1 MGEIPDSHPRR
12 ASLLA
17 RQSLVDAAAEGLL
30 ADSAMI
36 AHGRGEAF
44 DYLLGETTS
53 DSAMDAIREVAARLL
68 AAEHPVIS
76 VNGNTVVLAGEELIR
91 VAAVVGCPIEVNLYY
106 RTPERVIGLLGRLS
120 EQRDVVAAEV
130 PPRGWE
136 GDWREAVGSVV
147 LLGDSSKHN
156 IPGLDGP
163 RAKCCRE
170 GIGLADVVLVPL
182 EDGDRCEALVAAGK
196 QVLVVD
202 LNPLSRTSM
211 MATVTIVD
219 EVSRASSRLLSEVVL
234 GDCGTSKWN
243 NTAALNAALGI
254 ISDASV
260 DT

>member
-1 MGEIPDSHPRR
+1 
-12 ASLLA
+12 
-17 RQSLVDAAAEGLL
+17 LVDAAAEGLL

-53 DSAMDAIREVAARLL
+53 DSAIDAIREVAARLL

-76 VNGNTVVLAGEELIR
+76 VNGNTVVLAGKELIR

-106 RTPERVIGLLGRLS
+106 RTPERVSGLLGRLS
-120 EQRDVVAAEV
+120 EQRDVVAAEAS
-130 PPRGWE
+130 PTGWE
-136 GDWREAVGSVV
+136 GDWQEAVGSVV
-147 LLGDSSKHN
+147 LFGNSAKHS

-170 GIGLADVVLVPL
+170 GIGQADVVLVPL

-219 EVSRASSRLLSEVVL
+219 EVSRASSKLLSEVVS
-234 GDCGTSKWN
+234 GDSLPSQWN
-243 NTAALNAALGI
+243 NAAALNAALSI

-260 DT
+260 DA